1 MNSLVSEL
9 RGTTGSLTALA
20 AVLALGCSHDP
31 PGEPTGVTTEAI
43 GSLVISGTVRTSAGP
58 VQGATVRLTG
68 SDNRTAFSDPAGR
81 YSITSLEAGSYQL
94 SATAGTQCS
103 SSTINVNSL
112 NANATIDLGLTG
124 SGCASFTVVTGPQG
138 PKGDPG
144 ATGAAGPVGPAGP
157 AGARG
162 ATGAAGPAGPA
173 GMPGMAGAPGPQ
185 GPAGATGATG
195 PAGPGVAIQ
204 TKRFP
209 IAQVFTEDPEDT
221 AVEEVLIGLDL
232 APGAYFVS
240 GAFDVIDIGD
250 EPFWILSLQGR
261 NGETII
267 SRQSGNGTANA
278 AFAEAIVIEPGGTGI
293 DLRVLAN
300 RTSSAVPEFGVRLI
314 GTLNAIPAQ
323 SVTLQ

>member
-1 MNSLVSEL
+1 M
-9 RGTTGSLTALA
+9 TALA
-20 AVLALGCSHDP
+20 SALSLGCSQDH
-31 PGEPTGVTTEAI
+31 PGEPTGVTAEAI

-68 SDNRTAFSDPAGR
+68 SDNRTAFSDSAGR
-81 YSITSLEAGSYQL
+81 YSITSLGAGSYQL
-94 SATAGTQCS
+94 SASAGATCS
-103 SSTINVNSL
+103 SNTINVSSL
-112 NANATIDLGLTG
+112 NASVTIDLGLTG

-144 ATGAAGPVGPAGP
+144 ATGATGPAGP
-157 AGARG
+157 AGAAGPRG
-162 ATGAAGPAGPA
+162 ATGAIGPAGPA

-185 GPAGATGATG
+185 GPAGATGAAG
-195 PAGPGVAIQ
+195 PAGPGIAIQ
-204 TKRFP
+204 AKRFP
-209 IAQVFTEDPEDT
+209 LVQVFTEDPEDN
-221 AVEEVLIGLDL
+221 AVEEVFTGLDL
-232 APGAYFVS
+232 APGTYFVS

-250 EPFWILSLQGR
+250 EPFWILTLQGR

-278 AFAEAIVIEPGGTGI
+278 AFAEAIVIEPGGTGL